1 MARFEEYCPIS
12 LAVDVLGDRW
22 SPLIMREL
30 LLGSTRFN
38 DIHRGVPR
46 MSRTLLS
53 QRLRDLVRHGVV
65 THEGGEYRLTDAGAD
80 LKKVVFGLGTWA
92 ARWRFGD
99 PTEAQLDGQWLVW
112 RLHQHTLADKVP
124 ARRTVVEIHLTGPG
138 GGRWWLVVED
148 GESTV
153 CMDDLGYDIDL
164 VVRGD
169 NLAMHRWVLQRATW
183 QEIVADGKVVVEGP
197 HTLARSFPRW
207 FGTNPVTEAVAAA
220 RSLAR

>member
-22 SPLIMREL
+22 SPLVLREL

-53 QRLRDLVRHGVV
+53 QRLRDLQRHGIVDHV
-65 THEGGEYRLTDAGAD
+65 DGEYRLTEAGAD
-80 LKKVVFGLGTWA
+80 LQDVVFGLGTWA

-99 PTEAQLDGQWLVW
+99 PTTEKLDGQWLVW
-112 RLHQHTLADKVP
+112 RLHQHTDPDRAP
-124 ARRTVVEIHLTGPG
+124 ARRTVVEIHLTGDG
-138 GGRWWLVVED
+138 GGRWWLVFED
-148 GESTV
+148 GSSTI
-153 CMDDLGYDIDL
+153 CQDDSGYEVDL
-164 VVRGD
+164 LVRGD
-169 NLAMHRWVLQRATW
+169 NLAMHRWLLQRATW
-183 QEIVADGKVVVEGP
+183 QEVVDSGAVVLEGP
-197 HTLARSFPRW
+197 QTLARSFPRW
-207 FGTNPVTEAVAAA
+207 FGTNPVTDAVASA